1 MRITWMAI
9 ALAALVGSASA
20 QGFGVVDMAKVVN
33 ESSVAKKRLGELQEL
48 ERKYNSVLQQMEQN
62 ILMTPDER
70 KAYYDTAMLPAPN
83 DAQKKTLSDILNSAK
98 TRGDALTVLQN
109 TAAPSPEQ
117 TVRLNEL
124 TAMATQ
130 GREQLRVLAEQ
141 LNQQLQGELQKG
153 QDEVMTQVK
162 AAIAAIA
169 KERKLSVVFNST
181 GVVYADNDIT
191 DLVIQRV
198 SK

>member
-70 KAYYDTAMLPAPN
+70 KTYYETAMLPAPN
-83 DAQKKTLSDILNSAK
+83 DAQKKAMSDIMNSAK

-109 TAAPSPEQ
+109 TATPSPEQ

-124 TAMATQ
+124 TALATQ

>member
-70 KAYYDTAMLPAPN
+70 KTYYETAMLPAPN

-109 TAAPSPEQ
+109 TATPSPEQ

-124 TAMATQ
+124 TAMAAQ